1 MSDSFKHSHRVS
13 YAECT
18 LGNHIYY
25 ARYLDIIEESRG
37 EFFRHIGEP
46 LLKCQE
52 LEILFPVSEVQI
64 KYKGAARYDDLLQI
78 TVKLL
83 AVSRV
88 RLQFQY
94 EIERSHTLLVEAA
107 VSHVCTDLNEKPKR
121 MPVEL
126 AEALKRFTPMLGEI
140 QKDSLTNSLTKVQ
153 N

>member
-1 MSDSFKHSHRVS
+1 MNNVFTHTHRVS

-25 ARYLDIIEESRG
+25 ARYLDILEQSRG

-64 KYKGAARYDDLLQI
+64 KYKGAARYDDLLEISVKPLQI
-78 TVKLL
+78 T
-83 AVSRV
+83 RV

-94 EIERSHTLLVEAA
+94 EIQRANSLLVEAT

-121 MPVEL
+121 MPVQL
-126 AEALKRFTPMLGEI
+126 ADALQRFAPIKENPGAE
-140 QKDSLTNSLTKVQ
+140 
-153 N
+153 

>member
-1 MSDSFKHSHRVS
+1 MNNVFTHTHRVS

-64 KYKGAARYDDLLQI
+64 KYKGAARYDDLLEISVKPLQI
-78 TVKLL
+78 T
-83 AVSRV
+83 RV

-94 EIERSHTLLVEAA
+94 EIQRANSLLVEAT

-121 MPVEL
+121 MPVQL
-126 AEALKRFTPMLGEI
+126 ADALQRFAPIKENPGAE
-140 QKDSLTNSLTKVQ
+140 
-153 N
+153 